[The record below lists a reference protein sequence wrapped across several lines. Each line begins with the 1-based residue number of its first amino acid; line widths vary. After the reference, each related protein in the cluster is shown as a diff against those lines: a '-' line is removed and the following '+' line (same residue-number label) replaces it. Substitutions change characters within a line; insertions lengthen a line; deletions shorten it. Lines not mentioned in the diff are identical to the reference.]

1 MGRAGVRAAVT
12 GVLTSSVLVL
22 ALAACAGSSG
32 EPAAS
37 GTPAPTPAAPT
48 TRAAIDDVPLAG
60 GASGAGLPPGAEA
73 GSMGGPGAGWTA
85 QDGLLYVVTYGS
97 STCPILAESPA
108 TSTGTTLVVT
118 LTSPSSGPCTMDL
131 APTTSV
137 VAVPDAVDESAP
149 VRVDLGH
156 DQVVTVAPRPAAGAA
171 GPIAWVAAG

>member
-1 MGRAGVRAAVT
+1 MAGAW
-12 GVLTSSVLVL
+12 GSCVLVLVL
-22 ALAACAGSSG
+22 AGCAGGSG
-32 EPAAS
+32 GPAES
-37 GTPAPTPAAPT
+37 GTPTPTPAAPT
-48 TRAAIDDVPLAG
+48 TRAAIEDVPLAG

-97 STCPILAESPA
+97 STCPILGESPA
-108 TSTGTTLVVT
+108 TYSGTTLEVT

-131 APTTSV
+131 APTTTV

-156 DQVVTVAPRPAAGAA
+156 DQVVTVAPRPSAGAA